1 MKMSVKKKQTDKS
14 KKTKTIIIVAV
25 SLVAI
30 ILSALALTQ
39 SMPQIRLALAEG
51 GEVCDGVI
59 PDIDESLH
67 IKEVPEGEIRYL
79 INKKILFESPYSL
92 GDVMIEN
99 PESCGYDLQ
108 FVIYNAQ
115 GEMLYTSPMIKP
127 GQYLA
132 KDKLSSVVKEGEYKC
147 SYTAQAYK
155 DGAYQGEV
163 TGVVSI
169 SVK

>member
-1 MKMSVKKKQTDKS
+1 MKMAVEKKNQN
-14 KKTKTIIIVAV
+14 KKNTTKMVVIAVVAV
-25 SLVAI
+25 VAI
-30 ILSALALTQ
+30 IVSVLALTQ
-39 SMPQIRLALAEG
+39 SFPKIRLALAEG
-51 GEVCDGVI
+51 GEVCDGLLPNV
-59 PDIDESLH
+59 DESLH
-67 IKEVPEGEIRYL
+67 ITDVPEGEIRYL
-79 INKKILFESPYSL
+79 INKKIIFESPYSL

-115 GEMLYTSPMIKP
+115 GEMLYTSPMLKP
-127 GQYLA
+127 GQYIE

-163 TGVVSI
+163 TGVVSV